1 MARTLLTLA
10 VIGLLVSPA
19 TAQTY
24 DALSPDTREFV
35 KVHGPVL
42 ALTHVNLI
50 DGTGGPPARDQTIVI
65 ADGRIQAVGRA
76 RDVAI
81 PSGAAVHDLT
91 GHTVIPGIVGM
102 HNHTFYLASRGTR
115 NERTT
120 QMNVSA
126 PRLYLA
132 NGVTTIRTTG
142 SISPYNELNVKRAI
156 DTGEAPGPRM
166 YVTGP
171 YLDGVGAPVSRYQP
185 ESEEDARRV
194 VRYWAEEGVSWFKA
208 YASISR
214 AVLGAAIDEAHRLG
228 IKVTGHLCS
237 VSFREAVALGIDNL
251 EHGLFAS
258 SDFETDKPSDK
269 CPAGYIGRLAEVDV
283 GGEEAAALIRDL
295 VESGVAM
302 TSTLAAYEFL
312 FVPGSQ
318 PVEQR
323 VLDVMAPDVRA
334 AYVASA
340 EAIKEQA
347 RAYRDSPEFDEAHP
361 WPYAEVFTKAQEFER
376 LFVAQGGLLGAGTD
390 PCCPVLPGF
399 GDQRNV
405 ELLTDAGFSPSM
417 VIQIMTVNG
426 AKILD
431 ADDKFGTVTAGKLAD
446 LVVIDGDLVRDPA
459 LIRNVTIVFKDGVGY
474 DPEKLIE
481 SVRGIVGL
489 R

>member
-1 MARTLLTLA
+1 MPRNLLTLA
-10 VIGLLVSPA
+10 AIGLIVGPA

-24 DALSPDTREFV
+24 DALSRETREFV

-81 PSGAAVHDLT
+81 PLGAAVHDLT

-115 NERTT
+115 NERAT

-132 NGVTTIRTTG
+132 NGVTTVRTTG
-142 SISPYNELNVKRAI
+142 SISPYQELNVKRAI

-171 YLDGVGAPVSRYQP
+171 YLDGAGAPVSSYQP
-185 ESEEDARRV
+185 SSPDDARRV

-251 EHGLFAS
+251 EHA
-258 SDFETDKPSDK
+258 PSA
-269 CPAGYIGRLAEVDV
+269 C
-283 GGEEAAALIRDL
+283 
-295 VESGVAM
+295 
-302 TSTLAAYEFL
+302 
-312 FVPGSQ
+312 
-318 PVEQR
+318 
-323 VLDVMAPDVRA
+323 
-334 AYVASA
+334 SA
-340 EAIKEQA
+340 
-347 RAYRDSPEFDEAHP
+347 RRH
-361 WPYAEVFTKAQEFER
+361 
-376 LFVAQGGLLGAGTD
+376 
-390 PCCPVLPGF
+390 
-399 GDQRNV
+399 
-405 ELLTDAGFSPSM
+405 
-417 VIQIMTVNG
+417 
-426 AKILD
+426 
-431 ADDKFGTVTAGKLAD
+431 
-446 LVVIDGDLVRDPA
+446 
-459 LIRNVTIVFKDGVGY
+459 
-474 DPEKLIE
+474 
-481 SVRGIVGL
+481 
-489 R
+489 